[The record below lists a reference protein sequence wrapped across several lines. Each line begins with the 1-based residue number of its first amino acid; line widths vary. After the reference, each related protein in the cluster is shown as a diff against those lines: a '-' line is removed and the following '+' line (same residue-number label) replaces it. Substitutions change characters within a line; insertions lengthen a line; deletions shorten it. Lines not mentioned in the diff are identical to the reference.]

1 MEIVD
6 QIRQTASI
14 VEIASQ
20 YTTLRRR
27 GNKHVGLCPFH
38 SEKTPSFTVDDEKQL
53 FHCFG
58 CGAGGDIFTLVME
71 RENLSFPE
79 ALKYL
84 AEKYNIPLPKKRE
97 FSPQLQKLEEQ
108 LFKINE
114 NTLAFFKKNLFTTKE
129 GEKALEYL
137 KKRDISEEIIQ
148 KLKIGYALNSWDSL
162 LSFFKE
168 KKVTPK
174 LLEKAGLVLYNQ
186 KKDSYYD
193 RFRGRIIFPIFG
205 LTGKVVAFGGRSIL
219 NADPKYLN
227 SPDTPV
233 YSKGKILYG
242 LNFSKESIRDTGEVI
257 IVEGY
262 TDFVSLYQAGITNIA
277 ASLGTS
283 LTSDQ
288 VSQTLRFA
296 PKIIINYDGDSAGKL
311 ATSRGISLYFEKAS
325 EPEILILPENLDPDS
340 YLRKYGTDK
349 YITHL
354 KKGGIPLIKF
364 LIKLFAPENGI
375 KTVEEKINIAT
386 KIIEIILIN
395 PNTIRG
401 SEYLKQVSEYLAL
414 DEQVVRDS
422 IRVKQPR
429 KESAEKSE
437 GKVTFLLAEKRLLQI
452 LLEDKR
458 IASYVFPEIK
468 EEHFQGLKTEPIF
481 AALTEYSKKGK
492 EPDFNKLRQKIDPS
506 LSSSLAKALLLEKEQ
521 AATVEEAFECLN
533 ALKQFS
539 LENRKKELKAE
550 IISMEK
556 KGDKEKLRSLLIQ
569 RQDIINQL
577 SSLSKRNY
585 QNLSYNNRDISAKER
600 N

>member
-38 SEKTPSFTVDDEKQL
+38 SEKAPSFTVDEEKQL

-58 CGAGGDIFTLVME
+58 CNAGGDIFTLVME

-84 AEKYNIPLPKKRE
+84 AEKYNIPLPKRRE
-97 FSPQLQKLEEQ
+97 FSPQLQKLEEK

-114 NTLAFFKKNLFTTKE
+114 NTLAFFKKNLFATKE

-137 KKRDISEEIIQ
+137 KKRDISEETIQ

-168 KKVTPK
+168 KKVPPK
-174 LLEKAGLVLYNQ
+174 LLEQAGLVLYNQ

-193 RFRGRIIFPIFG
+193 RFRGRIIFPIFS
-205 LTGKVVAFGGRSIL
+205 LTGKVVAFGGRTIF
-219 NADPKYLN
+219 NAEPKYLN

-242 LNFSKESIRDTGEVI
+242 LNFSKESVRETGEVI

-262 TDFVSLYQAGITNIA
+262 TDFVSLYQAGITNSA

-283 LTSDQ
+283 LTSQQ
-288 VSQTLRFA
+288 VSLPLRFA
-296 PKIIINYDGDSAGKL
+296 PRMIVSYDGDAAGKK
-311 ATSRGISLYFEKAS
+311 AACRAISLCFEKGVQVK
-325 EPEILILPENLDPDS
+325 ILTLPPGIDPDN
-340 YLRKYGTDK
+340 L
-349 YITHL
+349 I
-354 KKGGIPLIKF
+354 KKSGLSEFKNLVQKSTPGLKF
-364 LIKLFAPENGI
+364 LIDSLLEEWRKDIP
-375 KTVEEKINIAT
+375 EEKT
-386 KIIEIILIN
+386 KIVRNAVDEIVKMPDPIV
-395 PNTIRG
+395 R
-401 SEYLKQVSEYLAL
+401 SEYLKQASEYLSV
-414 DEQVVRDS
+414 DEEDLRRIIQKKS
-422 IRVKQPR
+422 S
-429 KESAEKSE
+429 EEKNE
-437 GKVTFLLAEKRLLQI
+437 GEETILNAEKRLLQI
-452 LLEDKR
+452 LLGDKN
-458 IASYVFPEIK
+458 IASYVFPEMK
-468 EEHFQGLKTEPIF
+468 EEYFQGLKTAPIF
-481 AALTEYSKKGK
+481 EALAKCSKSGK
-492 EPDFNKLRQKIDPS
+492 VPDFNELREKIDPS
-506 LSSSLAKALLLEKEQ
+506 LESSLSKALMLENEQ

-533 ALKQFS
+533 ALRQFS

-550 IISMEK
+550 IISLEK

-585 QNLSYNNRDISAKER
+585 QNLSYNNRDISAKESS
-600 N
+600 

>member
-14 VEIASQ
+14 IEIASQ
-20 YTTLRRR
+20 YTTLKRR

-38 SEKTPSFTVDDEKQL
+38 SEKAPSFTVDDEKQL
-53 FHCFG
+53 YHCFG

-97 FSPQLQKLEEQ
+97 FSPQLQKLEEK

-114 NTLAFFKKNLFTTKE
+114 NTLAFFKKNLFATKE

-137 KKRDISEEIIQ
+137 KKRDISEESIQ
-148 KLKIGYALNSWDSL
+148 KLKIGYALNSWDFL

-168 KKVTPK
+168 KKVPPK
-174 LLEKAGLVLYNQ
+174 LLEQAGLVLYNQ

-193 RFRGRIIFPIFG
+193 RFRGRIIFPIFS
-205 LTGKVVAFGGRSIL
+205 LTGKVVAFGGRTIF
-219 NADPKYLN
+219 NAEPKYLN

-242 LNFSKESIRDTGEVI
+242 LNFSKESVRDTGEVI

-283 LTSDQ
+283 LTSQQ
-288 VSQTLRFA
+288 VSLPLRFA
-296 PKIIINYDGDSAGKL
+296 PRMIVSYDGDAAGKK
-311 ATSRGISLYFEKAS
+311 AACRAISLCFEKGVQVK
-325 EPEILILPENLDPDS
+325 ILTLPPGIDPDN
-340 YLRKYGTDK
+340 L
-349 YITHL
+349 I
-354 KKGGIPLIKF
+354 KKSGLSEFKNLIQKSTPGLKF
-364 LIKLFAPENGI
+364 LIDSLLEEWRKDIP
-375 KTVEEKINIAT
+375 EEKT
-386 KIIEIILIN
+386 KIVRNAVDEIGKMPDPIV
-395 PNTIRG
+395 R
-401 SEYLKQVSEYLAL
+401 SEYLKQASEYLSV
-414 DEQVVRDS
+414 DEEDLRRIIQ
-422 IRVKQPR
+422 R
-429 KESAEKSE
+429 KTSEEKSE
-437 GKVTFLLAEKRLLQI
+437 EEETILNAEKRLLQI

-458 IASYVFPEIK
+458 IASYVFPEMK
-468 EEHFQGLKTEPIF
+468 EEHFQGLKTAPIF
-481 AALTEYSKKGK
+481 AALAECSKSGK
-492 EPDFNKLRQKIDPS
+492 EPDFNELRQKIDPS
-506 LSSSLAKALLLEKEQ
+506 LSSSLTKALLLEKEQ

-539 LENRKKELKAE
+539 LENRSKELKAE
-550 IISMEK
+550 IVRI
-556 KGDKEKLRSLLIQ
+556 DKQGKTEKLLPLIKQ
-569 RQDIINQL
+569 LRDIKKELEI
-577 SSLSKRNY
+577 LSKRNY

-600 N
+600 D

>member
-58 CGAGGDIFTLVME
+58 CAVGGDIFTLVME
-71 RENLSFPE
+71 KENLSFPE

-219 NADPKYLN
+219 NAEPKYLN

-296 PKIIINYDGDSAGKL
+296 PKIIINYDGDSAGKV

-340 YLRKYGTDK
+340 YLRKYGADK

-354 KKGGIPLIKF
+354 KKGGMPLIKF

-414 DEQVVRDS
+414 DEQIVRNS
-422 IRVKQPR
+422 IRVKQSR

-437 GKVTFLLAEKRLLQI
+437 EKVTFLLAEKRLLQI

-458 IASYVFPEIK
+458 IASYVFPEMK

-492 EPDFNKLRQKIDPS
+492 EPDFNELRQKIDPS

>member
-422 IRVKQPR
+422 IRVKQSR

-437 GKVTFLLAEKRLLQI
+437 EKVTFLLAEKRLLQI

-458 IASYVFPEIK
+458 IASYVFPEMK

-569 RQDIINQL
+569 RQDIINEL

>member
-422 IRVKQPR
+422 IRVKQSR
-429 KESAEKSE
+429 KESTEKSE
-437 GKVTFLLAEKRLLQI
+437 EKVTFLLAEKRLLQI

-458 IASYVFPEIK
+458 IASYVFPEMK

-492 EPDFNKLRQKIDPS
+492 EPDFNELRQKIDPS

-569 RQDIINQL
+569 RQDIINEL

>member
-38 SEKTPSFTVDDEKQL
+38 SEKAPSFTVDDEKQL

-58 CGAGGDIFTLVME
+58 CAAGGDIFTLVME
-71 RENLSFPE
+71 KENLSFPE

-97 FSPQLQKLEEQ
+97 FSPQLQKLEEK

-114 NTLAFFKKNLFTTKE
+114 STLAFFKKNLFATKE

-137 KKRDISEEIIQ
+137 KKRDISEETIQ
-148 KLKIGYALNSWDSL
+148 ELKIGYALNSWDSL

-168 KKVTPK
+168 KKVPPK
-174 LLEKAGLVLYNQ
+174 LLEQAGLILYNQ

-193 RFRGRIIFPIFG
+193 RFRGRIIFPIFS
-205 LTGKVVAFGGRSIL
+205 LTGKTVAFGGRTIF
-219 NADPKYLN
+219 NAEPKYLN

-242 LNFSKESIRDTGEVI
+242 LNFSKKSIRETGEVI

-283 LTSDQ
+283 LTSQQ
-288 VSQTLRFA
+288 VSLPLRFA
-296 PKIIINYDGDSAGKL
+296 PRMVVSYDGDAAGKK
-311 ATSRGISLYFEKAS
+311 AACRAISLCFEKGVRVK
-325 EPEILILPENLDPDS
+325 ILTLPPGIDPDN
-340 YLRKYGTDK
+340 LIRKSGLDEFK
-349 YITHL
+349 N
-354 KKGGIPLIKF
+354 LIQKSTPGLKF
-364 LIKLFAPENGI
+364 LIDSLLEEWRKDIP
-375 KTVEEKINIAT
+375 EEKT
-386 KIIEIILIN
+386 KIVRNAVDEIAKMPDPI
-395 PNTIRG
+395 IR
-401 SEYLKQVSEYLAL
+401 SEYLKQASEYLSV
-414 DEQVVRDS
+414 DEEDLRRIIQ
-422 IRVKQPR
+422 R
-429 KESAEKSE
+429 KSSEEKSE
-437 GKVTFLLAEKRLLQI
+437 EEETILNAEKRLLQI
-452 LLEDKR
+452 LLEKENKN
-458 IASYVFPEIK
+458 IASYVFPEMK
-468 EEHFQGLKTEPIF
+468 EEYFQGLKTAPIF
-481 AALTEYSKKGK
+481 AALAECFKNSK
-492 EPDFNKLRQKIDPS
+492 EPSFHKIREKIDPS
-506 LSSSLAKALLLEKEQ
+506 LESSLSKALLLEKEQ

-533 ALKQFS
+533 ALRQFS

-550 IISMEK
+550 IISLEK

>member
-20 YTTLRRR
+20 YTTLKRR

-38 SEKTPSFTVDDEKQL
+38 SEKAPSFTVDDEKQL
-53 FHCFG
+53 YHCFG

-97 FSPQLQKLEEQ
+97 FSPQLQKLEEK

-114 NTLAFFKKNLFTTKE
+114 NTLAFFKKNLFATQE
-129 GEKALEYL
+129 GEQALEYL

-148 KLKIGYALNSWDSL
+148 KLKIGYAPNSWDSL

-168 KKVTPK
+168 KKVPPK
-174 LLEKAGLVLYNQ
+174 LLEQAGLVLYNQ

-193 RFRGRIIFPIFG
+193 RFRGRIIFPIFS
-205 LTGKVVAFGGRSIL
+205 LTGKVVAFGGRTIF
-219 NADPKYLN
+219 NAEPKYLN

-242 LNFSKESIRDTGEVI
+242 LNFSKESIRETGEVI

-283 LTSDQ
+283 LTSQQ
-288 VSQTLRFA
+288 VSLPLRFA
-296 PKIIINYDGDSAGKL
+296 PRMIVSYDGDAAGKK
-311 ATSRGISLYFEKAS
+311 AACRAISLCFEKGVQVKV
-325 EPEILILPENLDPDS
+325 LTLPPGIDPDN
-340 YLRKYGTDK
+340 L
-349 YITHL
+349 I
-354 KKGGIPLIKF
+354 KKSGLNEFKNLIQKSTPGLKF
-364 LIKLFAPENGI
+364 LIDSLLEELRKDIP
-375 KTVEEKINIAT
+375 EEKA
-386 KIIEIILIN
+386 KIVRNAVDEIGKMPDPIVRN
-395 PNTIRG
+395 
-401 SEYLKQVSEYLAL
+401 EYLKQASEYLSV
-414 DEQVVRDS
+414 DEEDLRRIIQ
-422 IRVKQPR
+422 R
-429 KESAEKSE
+429 KSSEEKGE
-437 GKVTFLLAEKRLLQI
+437 EEETFLPAEKRLLQI
-452 LLEDKR
+452 LLEDKL
-458 IASYVFPEIK
+458 IAPYVLGEMK
-468 EEHFQGLKTEPIF
+468 EEYFQDLRSEPIF
-481 AALTEYSKKGK
+481 TALAECFKSGK
-492 EPDFNKLRQKIDPS
+492 EPDFNEIRQKIEPS
-506 LSSSLAKALLLEKEQ
+506 LSSSLTKALLLEKEQ

-533 ALKQFS
+533 ALRQFS

-550 IISMEK
+550 IISLEK

-585 QNLSYNNRDISAKER
+585 QNLSYDNRNISAKER
-600 N
+600 S

>member
-97 FSPQLQKLEEQ
+97 FSPQLQKLEEK

-375 KTVEEKINIAT
+375 ETVEEKINIAT

-422 IRVKQPR
+422 IRVKQSR

-437 GKVTFLLAEKRLLQI
+437 EKVTFLLAEKRLLQI

-458 IASYVFPEIK
+458 IASYVFPEMK

-492 EPDFNKLRQKIDPS
+492 EPDFNELRQKIDPS

-585 QNLSYNNRDISAKER
+585 QNLSYNNRGISAKER

>member
-20 YTTLRRR
+20 YTTLRKR

-422 IRVKQPR
+422 IRVKQSR

-437 GKVTFLLAEKRLLQI
+437 EKVTFLLAEKRLLQI

-458 IASYVFPEIK
+458 IASYVFPEMK

-492 EPDFNKLRQKIDPS
+492 EPDFNELRQKIDPS

-569 RQDIINQL
+569 RQDIINEL

>member
-569 RQDIINQL
+569 RQDIIIQL

>member
-79 ALKYL
+79 AMKYL
-84 AEKYNIPLPKKRE
+84 AEKYNIALPKKRE

-219 NADPKYLN
+219 NAEPKYLN

-242 LNFSKESIRDTGEVI
+242 LNFSKESIREKGEAI

-262 TDFVSLYQAGITNIA
+262 TDFVSLYQAGITNII

-296 PKIIINYDGDSAGKL
+296 PKIIINYDGDSAGKV

-340 YLRKYGTDK
+340 YLRKYGADK

-354 KKGGIPLIKF
+354 KKGGMSLIKF

-375 KTVEEKINIAT
+375 KSVEEKINIAT

-414 DEQVVRDS
+414 DEQIVRNS
-422 IRVKQPR
+422 IRVKQSR
-429 KESAEKSE
+429 KESTEKSE
-437 GKVTFLLAEKRLLQI
+437 EKVTFLPAEKRLLQI

-458 IASYVFPEIK
+458 IASYVFPEMK

-481 AALTEYSKKGK
+481 AALKECSKKGK
-492 EPDFNKLRQKIDPS
+492 EPDFNELRQKIDPS
-506 LSSSLAKALLLEKEQ
+506 LQSSLAKVGLLEKEQ
-521 AATVEEAFECLN
+521 AATVEEALECLN
-533 ALKQFS
+533 SLKQFS

-556 KGDKEKLRSLLIQ
+556 KGEKEKLRSLLIQ

>member
-58 CGAGGDIFTLVME
+58 CAVGGDIFTLVME
-71 RENLSFPE
+71 KENLSFPE

-219 NADPKYLN
+219 NAEPKYLN

-375 KTVEEKINIAT
+375 KSVEEKINIAT

-437 GKVTFLLAEKRLLQI
+437 EKVTFLLAEKRLLQI

-458 IASYVFPEIK
+458 IASYVFPEMK

-492 EPDFNKLRQKIDPS
+492 EPDFNELRQKIDPS

>member
-20 YTTLRRR
+20 YTTLKRR

-38 SEKTPSFTVDDEKQL
+38 SEKAPSFTVDDEKQL
-53 FHCFG
+53 YHCFG

-97 FSPQLQKLEEQ
+97 FSPQLQKLEEK

-114 NTLAFFKKNLFTTKE
+114 NTLAFFKKNLFATQE
-129 GEKALEYL
+129 GEQALEYL

-148 KLKIGYALNSWDSL
+148 KLKIGYAPNSWDSL

-168 KKVTPK
+168 KKVPPK
-174 LLEKAGLVLYNQ
+174 LLEQAGLVLYNQ

-193 RFRGRIIFPIFG
+193 RFRGRIIFPIFS
-205 LTGKVVAFGGRSIL
+205 LTGKVVAFGGRTIF
-219 NADPKYLN
+219 NAEPKYLN

-242 LNFSKESIRDTGEVI
+242 LNFSKESIRETGEVI

-283 LTSDQ
+283 LTSQQ
-288 VSQTLRFA
+288 VSLPLRFA
-296 PKIIINYDGDSAGKL
+296 PRMIVSYDGDAAGKK
-311 ATSRGISLYFEKAS
+311 AACRAISLCFEKGVQVKV
-325 EPEILILPENLDPDS
+325 LTLPPGIDPDN
-340 YLRKYGTDK
+340 L
-349 YITHL
+349 I
-354 KKGGIPLIKF
+354 KKSGLNEFKNLIQKSTPGLKF
-364 LIKLFAPENGI
+364 LIDSFLEELRKDVP
-375 KTVEEKINIAT
+375 EEKA
-386 KIIEIILIN
+386 KIVRNAVDEIGKMPDPIV
-395 PNTIRG
+395 R
-401 SEYLKQVSEYLAL
+401 SEYLKQASEYLSV
-414 DEQVVRDS
+414 DEEDLRRIIQ
-422 IRVKQPR
+422 R
-429 KESAEKSE
+429 KSSEEKGE
-437 GKVTFLLAEKRLLQI
+437 EEETFLPAEKRLLQI
-452 LLEDKR
+452 LLEDKL
-458 IASYVFPEIK
+458 IAPYVLGEMK
-468 EEHFQGLKTEPIF
+468 EEYFQDLRSEPIF
-481 AALTEYSKKGK
+481 TALAECFKSGK
-492 EPDFNKLRQKIDPS
+492 EPDFNELRQKIDAS
-506 LSSSLAKALLLEKEQ
+506 LLSSLTKALLLEKEQ

-533 ALKQFS
+533 ALRQFS

-550 IISMEK
+550 IISLEK

-585 QNLSYNNRDISAKER
+585 QNLSYDNRNISAKER
-600 N
+600 S

>member
-205 LTGKVVAFGGRSIL
+205 LTGKVVAFGGRSIV

-296 PKIIINYDGDSAGKL
+296 SKIIINYDGDSAGKL
-311 ATSRGISLYFEKAS
+311 ATSRGISLYFEKAN

-481 AALTEYSKKGK
+481 AALTEYSKKGE

-539 LENRKKELKAE
+539 LENRKKELKTE

-585 QNLSYNNRDISAKER
+585 QNLSYNNRDISAKEK

>member
-20 YTTLRRR
+20 YTTLRKR

-422 IRVKQPR
+422 IRVKQSR

-437 GKVTFLLAEKRLLQI
+437 EKVTFLLAEKRLLQI

-458 IASYVFPEIK
+458 IASYVFPEMK

-492 EPDFNKLRQKIDPS
+492 EPDFNELRQKIDPS

-550 IISMEK
+550 IMSMEK

>member
-58 CGAGGDIFTLVME
+58 CAVGGDIFTLVME

-97 FSPQLQKLEEQ
+97 FSPQLQKLEEK

-422 IRVKQPR
+422 IRIKQSR

-437 GKVTFLLAEKRLLQI
+437 EKVTFLLAEKRLLQI

-458 IASYVFPEIK
+458 IASYVFPEMK
-468 EEHFQGLKTEPIF
+468 EEHFQGLRTEPIF
-481 AALTEYSKKGK
+481 AVLTEYSKKGK
-492 EPDFNKLRQKIDPS
+492 EPDFNELRQKIDPS

-521 AATVEEAFECLN
+521 AATVEEAFECLD

>member
-14 VEIASQ
+14 VEIVSQ

-38 SEKTPSFTVDDEKQL
+38 SEKDPSFTVDDEKQL

-71 RENLSFPE
+71 KENISFPE

-97 FSPQLQKLEEQ
+97 FSPQQQKLEEQ

-205 LTGKVVAFGGRSIL
+205 LTGKVVAFGGRSIV

-233 YSKGKILYG
+233 YSKGRILYG
-242 LNFSKESIRDTGEVI
+242 LNFSKESIREKGKVI

-262 TDFVSLYQAGITNIA
+262 TDFVSLYQAGITNIV

-296 PKIIINYDGDSAGKL
+296 PKIIINYDGDSAGKV

-354 KKGGIPLIKF
+354 KKGSIPLIKF

-386 KIIEIILIN
+386 KIMEIILIN
-395 PNTIRG
+395 PNTIQG

-422 IRVKQPR
+422 IRVKQSR

-437 GKVTFLLAEKRLLQI
+437 EKVTFLPAEKRLLQI
-452 LLEDKR
+452 LLEDKH
-458 IASYVFPEIK
+458 IASYVFPEMK
-468 EEHFQGLKTEPIF
+468 EEYFKGLKSESIL
-481 AALTEYSKKGK
+481 AALAECSKKGK
-492 EPDFNKLRQKIDPS
+492 EPSFHEIRQKIDPS
-506 LSSSLAKALLLEKEQ
+506 LSSSLTKALLLEKEQ

-539 LENRKKELKAE
+539 LENRSKELKAE
-550 IISMEK
+550 IARI
-556 KGDKEKLRSLLIQ
+556 DKQGKIEKLLPLIKQ
-569 RQDIINQL
+569 LRDIKKEQEI
-577 SSLSKRNY
+577 LSKRNY
-585 QNLSYNNRDISAKER
+585 QNLSYNNRNTSAKER